1 MAARTFWI
9 SYSAYS
15 RAATPQV
22 VDNLLKTFSDE
33 CRATW
38 HETGEYK
45 VVWHEMYAEMV
56 KYYVDRV
63 KFYGDKYMTS
73 PAGMSLK
80 TAIAKHR
87 KRHISVPVVDENTLF
102 NYAGAQGIAWTIK
115 EVAHFY
121 TLLNEVTNVEDF
133 ETSVCSSGMPFFN
146 LID

>member
-1 MAARTFWI
+1 V
-9 SYSAYS
+9 
-15 RAATPQV
+15 TPQV
-22 VDNLLKTFSDE
+22 VDNLLKTLSEE

-45 VVWHEMYAEMV
+45 LVWHEMYADMV

-102 NYAGAQGIAWTIK
+102 NYAGAEGIAWTIK
-115 EVAHFY
+115 EVADFY
-121 TLLNEVTNVEDF
+121 FLLAEITNVEYF
-133 ETSVCSSGMPFFN
+133 ETSVCSSRLPSFN

>member
-1 MAARTFWI
+1 MAAKTFWI

-22 VDNLLKTFSDE
+22 VDNLLKTLSDE
-33 CRATW
+33 FRATW

-45 VVWHEMYAEMV
+45 LVWHEMYADMV

-87 KRHISVPVVDENTLF
+87 KRHISVPVCHESQGFVVLGRGTAIYSAGVVD
-102 NYAGAQGIAWTIK
+102 
-115 EVAHFY
+115 
-121 TLLNEVTNVEDF
+121 LLYLAR
-133 ETSVCSSGMPFFN
+133 SP
-146 LID
+146 LIHPIIIRSL